1 MIKNNDVTVPELFVA
16 ISNYLDCS
24 CEYFPSMQSDAPL
37 MEAYHKAIKRGRKEG
52 FIPVFVVIDDF
63 RGDNLDAEDINKKSA
78 TGEGAEPRQK
88 LLSTTLEDG
97 KAALNNLLKEY
108 KEVMEEYGMSPDE
121 LEEMFGDED
130 MDLEELDEMLDMS
143 ELELAEMSDEM
154 SGDDQSKS
162 FYGLKNG
169 DQTNPALLVEVPV
182 KNPWE
187 IFAYLPFGGWNEC
200 PDTET
205 HMAVSKYWYEKY
217 GAVPAVITMDTL
229 EFLLPAPVSE
239 EQAMELA
246 KEQYVY
252 CTDIVDQG
260 IGEVHLL
267 AKSLCQSKIWFFWW
281 D

>member
-1 MIKNNDVTVPELFVA
+1 MIKNTDVTVPDLFVA

-24 CEYFPSMQSDAPL
+24 CEYFPSMQSDEPL
-37 MEAYHKAIKRGRKEG
+37 MEAYHMARDRGQKEG

-63 RGDNLDAEDINKKSA
+63 RSDNLNAEDINKKSA
-78 TGEGAEPRQK
+78 TGEGAEYRQK

-97 KAALNNLLKEY
+97 KETLDKILKEY
-108 KEVMEEYGMSPDE
+108 KERMEEYGMSPDE
-121 LEEMFGDED
+121 LEGMFGDED
-130 MDLEELDEMLDMS
+130 IDLEELGEMLDMD
-143 ELELAEMSDEM
+143 EFELAEMSDDE
-154 SGDDQSKS
+154 QSES

-169 DQTNPALLVEVPV
+169 DKTNPALLVEVPV

-200 PDTET
+200 PDPET

-217 GAVPAVITMDTL
+217 DAVPAVITMDTL
-229 EFLLPAPVSE
+229 EFLLPAPVPE

-267 AKSLCQSKIWFFWW
+267 AKTLCQSKIWFFWW

>member
-1 MIKNNDVTVPELFVA
+1 MIKNNDATVPELFVA

-24 CEYFPSMQSDAPL
+24 CEYFPSMQSDEPL
-37 MEAYHKAIKRGRKEG
+37 MEAYHMARERGQKEG
-52 FIPVFVVIDDF
+52 FIPVFIVIDDF
-63 RGDNLDAEDINKKSA
+63 RSDNLNAEDINKKSTA
-78 TGEGAEPRQK
+78 GEKAEYRQK

-97 KAALNNLLKEY
+97 KAALDKLLEDY
-108 KEVMEEYGMSPDE
+108 KEVMEEYGMSSDE
-121 LEEMFGDED
+121 LEEMFGDGD
-130 MDLEELDEMLDMS
+130 MDLEELEEMLGME
-143 ELELAEMSDEM
+143 ELDEMSDDE
-154 SGDDQSKS
+154 QSES
-162 FYGLKNG
+162 FYGLKSG
-169 DQTNPALLVEVPV
+169 DQTNPTLLVEVPV

-217 GAVPAVITMDTL
+217 GAVPAVMTMDTL
-229 EFLLPAPVSE
+229 EFLLPTPVPE
-239 EQAMELA
+239 EQAIELA

-252 CTDIVDQG
+252 CTDIVEQG

-267 AKSLCQSKIWFFWW
+267 AKTLCQSKIWFFWW